1 VAWSSMTGGNPRSS
15 GALITSHHGSRA
27 LYVDIV
33 DDGVDQNNDDLLD
46 GLEGTAR
53 AERAELL
60 QWLLEQG
67 ITADEIR
74 VTNPPLLLATRH
86 LIGDDGTYVST
97 REISERHGI
106 DLTLLQRVQRA
117 IGLAGVDD
125 PDAVVHMRADGEAAA
140 YAQRFVELGLDPDQ
154 VVLVVRVLAE
164 GLSHAAEVM
173 RYTALSA
180 VMRPGATE
188 PEIAK
193 ASQALVSQIAPM
205 LGPMIQDMLFLQL
218 RHMMETE
225 AVNAAE
231 RAAGKPLPG
240 ARQITV
246 GFADLVGF
254 TRIGEVVSAEELGQL
269 ANRLADLARDM
280 AVPPVRFIKTIG
292 DAVMFVCPEPVPLL
306 DVVLKLV
313 DAVDTD
319 DNFPRLR
326 AGAASGMAVSRAGD
340 WFGSPVN
347 VASRVTGVARPGSVL
362 AADSVW
368 EVVGDSGE
376 FRGSFA
382 GSRRLKGIK
391 NEVKLFRIR
400 RGNGSSNDD

>member
-1 VAWSSMTGGNPRSS
+1 MTGGNPRSS

-46 GLEGTAR
+46 GLEGSAR

-125 PDAVVHMRADGEAAA
+125 PDAVVHTRADGEAAA

-188 PEIAK
+188 LEIAK

-205 LGPMIQDMLFLQL
+205 LGPMIQDMLFLQV

-269 ANRLADLARDM
+269 ANRLADLARDL

-319 DNFPRLR
+319 DNFLRLR